1 MTLEQAIS
9 GGDQPIVRW
18 PGGSDP
24 DRFDPK
30 EAWYPVFYLRD
41 LDRDRPQKFTL
52 LDIDLVL
59 WWEPA
64 SQTWRAMDDRCPHRL
79 VPLSE
84 GRVNAAGQL
93 ECPYHGWSFGGDGQ
107 CQHIPQ
113 QAPGENGSES
123 RRACL
128 RSFPTAER
136 QGLLFVFPGTS
147 EQAVE
152 VPVPIIGPMDA
163 DPNGWTLFDTFR
175 DLPYDALTLLENVL
189 DPSHLPYTH
198 HNSVGKRENA
208 APMDL
213 RILESSRQGFRGTWP
228 EGPRRGKLG
237 TQDTLFVAPGMMWH
251 ELNSKQFGYT
261 LTVVYA
267 TPIRKGECRLF
278 ARFPFRFSSKVPA
291 LAISLM
297 PRWYSH
303 MGQNAIL
310 EDDQIFLHYQERYLT
325 QAGGGEPIAKAF
337 YLPTKADRFVFELR
351 QWANLFAADP
361 FPGQVLPPVQGRSQ
375 LLERYHSHTQH
386 CASCRNA
393 LRRMNQVQLG
403 LAAIAVVSLA
413 IAPILAAIGVGL
425 AGAIANA
432 GVAIGSGWGWVGL
445 NQLKRRLVEGRSV
458 PARNL

>member
-1 MTLEQAIS
+1 
-9 GGDQPIVRW
+9 
-18 PGGSDP
+18 
-24 DRFDPK
+24 
-30 EAWYPVFYLRD
+30 
-41 LDRDRPQKFTL
+41 
-52 LDIDLVL
+52 
-59 WWEPA
+59 
-64 SQTWRAMDDRCPHRL
+64 
-79 VPLSE
+79 
-84 GRVNAAGQL
+84 
-93 ECPYHGWSFGGDGQ
+93 
-107 CQHIPQ
+107 
-113 QAPGENGSES
+113 
-123 RRACL
+123 
-128 RSFPTAER
+128 
-136 QGLLFVFPGTS
+136 
-147 EQAVE
+147 
-152 VPVPIIGPMDA
+152 
-163 DPNGWTLFDTFR
+163 
-175 DLPYDALTLLENVL
+175 
-189 DPSHLPYTH
+189 
-198 HNSVGKRENA
+198 
-208 APMDL
+208 
-213 RILESSRQGFRGTWP
+213 
-228 EGPRRGKLG
+228 
-237 TQDTLFVAPGMMWH
+237 MMWH

-393 LRRMNQVQLG
+393 LRRMNQIQLG

-432 GVAIGSGWGWVGL
+432 GVAIGSGVGWVGL